1 MKTPSEKSPT
11 PKFLEALAGKAHKAP
26 PLWLMR
32 QAGRYLA
39 EYREVR
45 AQAGSFLNLCY
56 NPALAAEVTI
66 QPIRRFGFDAAIIFS
81 DILVVP
87 HALGQHLE
95 FREGEGPHLDPITG
109 IADLSKLSV
118 EKAASALEVVY
129 EAIYKT
135 IAGLEGR
142 APLIG
147 FCGAP
152 WTVASYMVEG
162 HGSTDYKAAKL
173 LAYRQPETFGAILDL
188 LVEAS
193 SAYLIGQVSAGARAL
208 QIFDSWAGAL
218 ADNDF
223 EAFVIEPT
231 ARIVKNVKAAH
242 PHTPI
247 IGFPRGS
254 SAQYAEYVAKTGV
267 DALGCDT
274 AAPLKVMAEMQGR
287 LPVQGNLDP
296 LLLLAGGDAMERR
309 VRAIL
314 DFAVVQAL
322 HLQSWPRHSS
332 RNSRRECSAADRARS
347 FRRLTPSAQ
356 RASKTCT
363 RRPDVH
369 LRPSLGGRHVRLARV
384 FGFRIV
390 PASSGIR
397 CRSEIIGKRGSKH
410 VPTFPKA

>member
-1 MKTPSEKSPT
+1 MKTAPDATAAQNK

-45 AQAGSFLNLCY
+45 AKAGSFLNLCY
-56 NPALAAEVTI
+56 SPELAAEVTI

-95 FREGEGPHLDPITG
+95 FREGEGPHLKPVRSL
-109 IADLSKLSV
+109 AELSKLSV
-118 EKAASALEVVY
+118 SKAQSSFEIVY
-129 EAIYKT
+129 EAIHKT

-162 HGSTDYKAAKL
+162 HGSKDYRETKL
-173 LAYRQPETFGAILDL
+173 LAYREPQVFAAILDL

-193 SAYLIGQVSAGARAL
+193 STYLIGQVSAGARAL

-218 ADNDF
+218 ADDDF

-231 ARIVKNVKAAH
+231 AKIVEQVKAVH
-242 PHTPI
+242 PNVPI

-254 SAQYAEYVAKTGV
+254 SPLYDEYVAKTGV

-274 AAPLKVMAEMQGR
+274 AAPLKTMARVQDR

-296 LLLLAGGDAMERR
+296 LLLLAGGAAMERR
-309 VRAIL
+309 VKSIL
-314 DFAVVQAL
+314 ESL
-322 HLQSWPRHSS
+322 
-332 RNSRRECSAADRARS
+332 
-347 FRRLTPSAQ
+347 
-356 RASKTCT
+356 ASKPYVFNLGHGILPET
-363 RRPDVH
+363 PVEHVEH
-369 LRPSLGGRHVRLARV
+369 LIRLVRA
-384 FGFRIV
+384 
-390 PASSGIR
+390 
-397 CRSEIIGKRGSKH
+397 EI
-410 VPTFPKA
+410 